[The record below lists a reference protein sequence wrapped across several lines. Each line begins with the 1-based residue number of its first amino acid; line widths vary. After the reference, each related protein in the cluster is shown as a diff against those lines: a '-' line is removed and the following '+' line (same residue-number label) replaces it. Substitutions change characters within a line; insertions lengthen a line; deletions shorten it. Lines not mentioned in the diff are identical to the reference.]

1 MNKDFLLCG
10 VGGQGTVL
18 ASKLI
23 AAAAMAAGE
32 TVHSAETIGMAQR
45 GGSVTSHVRVGE
57 RAHSPLIGT
66 GCADVIIAFEPAE
79 AVRNLHLL
87 KKDGWV
93 IVNQVPVKPVTAS
106 LLGDSYDGKEV
117 LQYLRQKV
125 ANLVVVD
132 GKKLEQALGS
142 PKYFNVAILG
152 VAVGT
157 ESTGLPSELVV
168 REIEKRVPPKFI
180 EKNKEAFA
188 MGMEIGRKG

>member
-57 RAHSPLIGT
+57 DAHSPLIST

-117 LQYLRQKV
+117 LDYLRQKV

-157 ESTGLPSELVV
+157 ESTGLQSDLVV